1 MIETLNDTYID
12 NLTTKT
18 DYKIPNYFKNV
29 FNDNSEIFGTIKFEK
44 LFEVNNNLEVD
55 DNINKKII
63 LGIVVGICVLIALI
77 CLIFVKAIMV
87 KKRNIKEAKFIEL
100 SNIKKN

>member
-29 FNDNSEIFGTIKFEK
+29 FNDNSEIFGTIKFVMS
-44 LFEVNNNLEVD
+44 LPFNL
-55 DNINKKII
+55 KYA
-63 LGIVVGICVLIALI
+63 ALHI
-77 CLIFVKAIMV
+77 GFDVSL
-87 KKRNIKEAKFIEL
+87 
-100 SNIKKN
+100 